1 MFVTGAKFED
11 DSRLAS
17 RKYARIVQKGSGLRF
32 DTKIPKFTRESSLS
46 TCGARSSAT
55 ACLSDRKIM

>member
-1 MFVTGAKFED
+1 MVVTGAESED
-11 DSRLAS
+11 DSCLAS
-17 RKYARIVQKGSGLRF
+17 RKYVHIVQKLRF
-32 DTKIPKFTRESSLS
+32 DTKISEFTRESSPS